1 MPQISRRM
9 EMIHPTIGG
18 MSTGLTNTHIAR
30 GFSDLY
36 HVFARKQCIL
46 CPVLRHVCITLLHRF
61 EIFSS
66 PGTIAHCSI
75 RLPPRN
81 LASSRGCSLAT
92 KYFYYKICIHNICIQ
107 HICVRGFLYNIQN
120 ICIHNISLHNLCVQ
134 NICIDNICRRNA
146 CIRNICIKNICV
158 HDFVYKIFVYIVF
171 VSRVYRGL
179 QRLQL

>member
-1 MPQISRRM
+1 
-9 EMIHPTIGG
+9 

-36 HVFARKQCIL
+36 HAFARKQCIL
-46 CPVLRHVCITLLHRF
+46 CPVLRHVCIILLHRF

-75 RLPPRN
+75 RLPPRS

-92 KYFYYKICIHNICIQ
+92 KYFYYKICIHNI
-107 HICVRGFLYNIQN
+107 
-120 ICIHNISLHNLCVQ
+120 SLHNLCVQ
-134 NICIDNICRRNA
+134 NICIDNFCRRNA

-171 VSRVYRGL
+171 VSRIYRGL
-179 QRLQL
+179 